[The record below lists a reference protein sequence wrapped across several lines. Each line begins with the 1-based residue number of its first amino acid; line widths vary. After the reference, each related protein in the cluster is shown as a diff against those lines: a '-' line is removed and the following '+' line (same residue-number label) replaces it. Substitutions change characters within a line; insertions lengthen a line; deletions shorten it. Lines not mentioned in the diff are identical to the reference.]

1 MNITYE
7 KTKQK
12 TLAWCIEDWT
22 PLFFVAS
29 FVEEYYRYEDL
40 ELVKQ
45 ITLEIIQNLL
55 EEELVIAGDLLPD
68 DTFKIWN
75 KNIKEIL
82 IEIKQKWDNLDRG
95 LAPHEIIW
103 FEITEKGRK
112 EFEHLNSLPELRET
126 DPFYFDDK

>member
-1 MNITYE
+1 MNVKFL
-7 KTKQK
+7 KTKLM
-12 TLAWCIEDWT
+12 TLIWCIEDCT
-22 PLFFVAS
+22 PLFFVYS
-29 FVEEYYRYEDL
+29 FVEEFYLYEDL
-40 ELVKQ
+40 ELVKK
-45 ITLEIIQNLL
+45 ITLEVIQNLL